1 MDLTGKNIIGN
12 SLSAE
17 GQSTFKAVNPATGE
31 ELEPAFHEATSG
43 EIDRAVRHAQTAF
56 GEYRNVSR
64 KEKARFL
71 ESIAEE
77 MIALGD
83 NLLRRCTDETG
94 LPETRLTS
102 ERGRTINQ
110 LKLFAQLV
118 REGSWVDARIDA
130 ADPERKPLPKPDVRS
145 MQRPLG
151 PVGIFGSSNF
161 PLAFSVAGGDTVSAL
176 AAGCTVVV
184 KAHPAH
190 PGTCELV
197 GGAIRRAMEK
207 CEMSKGTFSLVHGRS
222 TDVGLALVQHP
233 SITAVG
239 FTGSFRGGKALFDVA
254 TRRPFPIPFYGEMGS
269 TNPVFILPHMLREKK
284 EAIARDLS
292 VSVTQGVGQFCTNP
306 GLVFL
311 QRSHEGEAFK
321 GELSKFIAEV
331 EPGLMLTR
339 EIRNNY
345 QAGIERL
352 EKVKGVSV
360 LSWERK
366 EVTGNRGVAS
376 VLQTGVESFLQEKI
390 VEDEVF
396 GPSTVVVSADNK
408 EELLRAAS
416 ALHGHLTATIHGT
429 EEDLADYADLV
440 AILEQKVGRLI
451 VNGYPT
457 GVEVCHAMVHGGSF
471 PATTDSRTTSVGTAA
486 ITRFTRPVCYQNVP
500 AQLLP
505 AELRDGN
512 PLDIWRLVNGERTR
526 S

>member
-1 MDLTGKNIIGN
+1 M
-12 SLSAE
+12 
-17 GQSTFKAVNPATGE
+17 
-31 ELEPAFHEATSG
+31 
-43 EIDRAVRHAQTAF
+43 
-56 GEYRNVSR
+56 
-64 KEKARFL
+64 
-71 ESIAEE
+71 
-77 MIALGD
+77 
-83 NLLRRCTDETG
+83 
-94 LPETRLTS
+94 
-102 ERGRTINQ
+102 
-110 LKLFAQLV
+110 
-118 REGSWVDARIDA
+118 
-130 ADPERKPLPKPDVRS
+130 
-145 MQRPLG
+145 
-151 PVGIFGSSNF
+151 
-161 PLAFSVAGGDTVSAL
+161 
-176 AAGCTVVV
+176 
-184 KAHPAH
+184 
-190 PGTCELV
+190 
-197 GGAIRRAMEK
+197 
-207 CEMSKGTFSLVHGRS
+207 
-222 TDVGLALVQHP
+222 
-233 SITAVG
+233 
-239 FTGSFRGGKALFDVA
+239 
-254 TRRPFPIPFYGEMGS
+254 
-269 TNPVFILPHMLREKK
+269 
-284 EAIARDLS
+284 
-292 VSVTQGVGQFCTNP
+292 
-306 GLVFL
+306 
-311 QRSHEGEAFK
+311 
-321 GELSKFIAEV
+321 
-331 EPGLMLTR
+331 MLTR

-360 LSWERK
+360 LSGERK

-512 PLDIWRLVNGERTR
+512 PLGIWRLVNGERTR